1 MQKGEVLNV
10 GKVSDWGGGS
20 LYMVSEDRLREDSLK
35 VKCDL
40 KIKGSHLF
48 FQRMRKRLKGVPGG
62 GTMTRPS
69 LQRGLLGNFQRKAR
83 SRYWATGNRMVAVG
97 VGGVCF
103 RVRQMYESDLPGIMN

>member
-1 MQKGEVLNV
+1 MQKGEVLNI

-69 LQRGLLGNFQRKAR
+69 LQRGLLGDFQRKVR

-97 VGGVCF
+97 EVC
-103 RVRQMYESDLPGIMN
+103 VSGSVKCMNRTHLAS